1 MTTAGGHTSHHA
13 LPEGLRRLLETGE
26 FVLFLG
32 AGVGVEAGL
41 PAWRQALLDIADR
54 LEQHCPDFA
63 QLLRSEATAERYLQA
78 AELFYLAPVPD
89 ATRWSILQAVFGK
102 NPAITRRLRLLAL
115 TRCQGVVTTN
125 FDDAL
130 IRARAETQQAWDVFG
145 EADADLAAARVA
157 LRAFL
162 VRLHGRIE
170 VPEGLVFA
178 ERHYRD
184 LGGRA
189 QYVELFR
196 ELFLNRN
203 LVFFGFSFADP
214 EVSRLIGDMT
224 KAVRS
229 LFRREAYALMP
240 SPVSPELVEKLRQA
254 AIIVVPYSPV
264 SAHDEAWQIFA
275 DYREGP
281 PVIPS
286 TDFEA
291 EQVRSHLAAAYAR
304 AKGKAFR
311 ADRDR
316 MLSALLVPLLAECGA
331 NKVVELQDLLSR
343 VEESLA
349 LPRTFDRSHI
359 MEALASLERDGLIV
373 LHGSTVLIGDVSTP
387 DELAKDAKRLVDG
400 VIARAK
406 IRRRDTGL
414 ERYRDQLGQA
424 VVAALALDGLHLAH
438 TLIREQPLQNGR
450 LEAVVSDAVARVGI
464 VRQYAESAS
473 ASIIELVTS
482 PDAEEEAILANISAV
497 VFSTA
502 LLLADPMLADKVADP
517 FERGCYVD
525 ASVLL
530 PWLADGHPLQK
541 AYASILSAF
550 DTGRVRVLSGYLN
563 EVVSHRQLAVA
574 AFEQIAG
581 TDTDRFARYASLFEL
596 HNINVF
602 LGGFAGALERG
613 EAVEFGE
620 YLARVAP
627 FDNESTLRAHLQL
640 KGLVV
645 EEHSLRDRGIAG
657 EVKAALRERGK
668 QREDIVVWHD
678 AAQLEV
684 LWAIKEKDARP
695 FLITADRA
703 LIRATAETS
712 VKGLVRHMLL
722 PEQVAFL
729 ARMADRSA
737 TGLEAFSRTLWTVG
751 ANVAEKVRRY
761 YSDRVLKE
769 HEVALVEEI
778 DTILAA
784 LVKDLREDGLDL
796 DAESARDPRS
806 EEGRIKVFKRLDRF
820 EPKFFQHMEEARARA
835 ERKQGAS

>member
-1 MTTAGGHTSHHA
+1 MNTAHDGA
-13 LPEGLRRLLETGE
+13 AQDAIPDGLTRLLESGE

-41 PAWRQALLDIADR
+41 PAWQQALLDIAVG
-54 LEQHCPDFA
+54 LEPHCPA
-63 QLLRSEATAERYLQA
+63 YAPLLRSEAVAERYLQA

-89 ATRWSILQAVFGK
+89 ATRWSILQAVLGK
-102 NPAITRRLRLLAL
+102 NPTVTRRLRLLAL

-125 FDDAL
+125 FDGSL
-130 IRARAETQQAWDVFG
+130 LRARAETQQSWDVFG

-157 LRAFL
+157 SRPFL

-170 VPEGLVFA
+170 VPEGVVFA
-178 ERHYRD
+178 DRHYRN

-189 QYVELFR
+189 QYVEFFR

-229 LFRREAYALMP
+229 VFRREAYALMP
-240 SPVSPELVEKLRQA
+240 TPVRPDLVEELRQA
-254 AIIVVPYSPV
+254 AIVVVPYSPAN
-264 SAHDEAWQIFA
+264 AHDEAWQLLA
-275 DYREGP
+275 AYREGP
-281 PVIPS
+281 PVISP
-286 TDFEA
+286 TDYEA
-291 EQVRSHLAAAYAR
+291 DQLRSHLAAAYAR

-311 ADRDR
+311 SDRDR
-316 MLSALLVPLLAECGA
+316 MLSALLVPLLAECGP
-331 NKVVELQDLLSR
+331 NKVVELQDVLSR

-349 LPRTFDRSHI
+349 LPRSFDRSHI
-359 MEALASLERDGLIV
+359 MDALAILERDGLIV

-387 DELAKDAKRLVDG
+387 DELSKDADRLVDG

-406 IRRRDTGL
+406 VRRRDTGL
-414 ERYRDQLGQA
+414 ERHRDKLGQA

-438 TLIREQPLQNGR
+438 TLIRAHPLDNGR
-450 LEAVVSDAVARVGI
+450 LEAVVGDAVARVGI
-464 VRQYAESAS
+464 ARQHAESAT
-473 ASIIELVTS
+473 ASIVELVTS
-482 PDAEEEAILANISAV
+482 PDAEEEAILGNISAV

-517 FERGCYVD
+517 FERGAYID

-530 PWLADGHPLQK
+530 PWLADGHPLQE
-541 AYASILSAF
+541 AYISILNAF
-550 DTGRVRVLSGYLN
+550 EPGRVRVLSGYLN
-563 EVVSHRQLAVA
+563 EVVSHRKLAVE

-581 TDTDRFARYASLFEL
+581 ADTDRFARYASLFEL

-613 EAVEFGE
+613 EATDVGE

-627 FDNESTLRAHLQL
+627 FENETQLRAHLGA

-645 EEHSLRDRGIAG
+645 EEHSLRDHGIAG
-657 EVKAALRERGK
+657 EVKAALRERGRR
-668 QREDIVVWHD
+668 REEVVIRHD

-684 LWAIKEKDARP
+684 LGAIKDKGARP

-703 LIRATAETS
+703 LIRATSETTL
-712 VKGLVRHMLL
+712 KGLVRHMLL
-722 PEQVAFL
+722 PQQVAFL
-729 ARMADRSA
+729 ARMADRS
-737 TGLEAFSRTLWTVG
+737 TRGLEAFSRTLWTVG
-751 ANVAEKVRRY
+751 ASVADKVRRY
-761 YSDRVLKE
+761 YSDRVLRE
-769 HEVALVEEI
+769 YEVGLVEEI
-778 DTILAA
+778 DAILAA
-784 LVKDLREDGLDL
+784 LVKDLRDDGLDL

-806 EEGRIKVFKRLDRF
+806 EEARIKVFKRLDRF
-820 EPKFFQHMEEARARA
+820 EPKFFQHMAEARARA

>member
-1 MTTAGGHTSHHA
+1 MTTTGGETAQHA
-13 LPEGLRRLLETGE
+13 FPEGLRRLLETGE

-41 PAWRQALLDIADR
+41 PAWQQALLDIADR
-54 LEQHCPDFA
+54 LELHCPEYA
-63 QLLRSEATAERYLQA
+63 PLLRSEATAGRYLQA
-78 AELFYLAPVPD
+78 AELFYLAQIPD

-130 IRARAETQQAWDVFG
+130 LRARVETQQAWDIFG

-157 LRAFL
+157 SRPFL

-178 ERHYRD
+178 DRHYRN

-189 QYVELFR
+189 QYVEFFR

-214 EVSRLIGDMT
+214 EVARLIGDMT

-229 LFRREAYALMP
+229 VFRREAYALMP
-240 SPVSPELVEKLRQA
+240 APVRPDLVEELRQA

-264 SAHDEAWQIFA
+264 SAHDEAWQLLA

-281 PVIPS
+281 PVISP
-286 TDFEA
+286 TEFEA
-291 EQVRSHLAAAYAR
+291 DQVRSHLAAAYAR

-316 MLSALLVPLLAECGA
+316 MLSALLVPLLAECGS
-331 NKVVELQDLLSR
+331 NKVVELQELLSR

-359 MEALASLERDGLIV
+359 IEALAILERDGLIV

-387 DELAKDAKRLVDG
+387 DELAKDANRLVDG

-414 ERYRDQLGQA
+414 ERHRDKLGQA

-438 TLIREQPLQNGR
+438 TLIRAQPLDNGR
-450 LEAVVSDAVARVGI
+450 LEAVVGDAVARVGMS
-464 VRQYAESAS
+464 RQHAESATG
-473 ASIIELVTS
+473 SIVELVTS
-482 PDAEEEAILANISAV
+482 PDAEEEAILGNISAV

-517 FERGCYVD
+517 FERGAYID

-530 PWLADGHPLQK
+530 PWLADGHPLQE
-541 AYASILSAF
+541 AYISVLNAF
-550 DTGRVRVLSGYLN
+550 EPGRVRVLSGYLN
-563 EVVSHRQLAVA
+563 EVVSHRQLAGE

-581 TDTDRFARYASLFEL
+581 ADTDRFARYASLFEL

-602 LGGFAGALERG
+602 LGGFAGSLERG
-613 EAVEFGE
+613 EATDFGE

-627 FDNESTLRAHLQL
+627 FDNEAQLRAHLGA

-645 EEHSLRDRGIAG
+645 EEHSLGDHAIAG

-668 QREDIVVWHD
+668 RREDIVIRHD

-684 LWAIKEKDARP
+684 LGAIKDKGARP

-703 LIRATAETS
+703 LIRATSETTL
-712 VKGLVRHMLL
+712 KGLVRHMLL
-722 PEQVAFL
+722 PQQVAFL
-729 ARMADRSA
+729 ARMADRS
-737 TGLEAFSRTLWTVG
+737 TRGLEAFSRTLWTVG
-751 ANVAEKVRRY
+751 ASVADKVRRY

-769 HEVALVEEI
+769 YEVGLVEEI
-778 DTILAA
+778 DAILAA
-784 LVKDLREDGLDL
+784 LVKDLRDDGLDL

-820 EPKFFQHMEEARARA
+820 EPKFFQHMAEARARA